1 MKSVKAFL
9 TLNLCGP
16 VELLIVHSYATLL
29 VVDCVHPNYGNSRH

>member
-16 VELLIVHSYATLL
+16 VELLIVHSYATQL
-29 VVDCVHPNYGNSRH
+29 VGLSSRLRTSKLR